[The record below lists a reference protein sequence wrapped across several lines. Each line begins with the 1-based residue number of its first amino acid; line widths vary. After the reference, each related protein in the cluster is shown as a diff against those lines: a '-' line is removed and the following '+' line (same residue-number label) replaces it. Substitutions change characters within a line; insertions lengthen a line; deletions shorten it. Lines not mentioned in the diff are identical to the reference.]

1 MIDNRGYL
9 YPKRK
14 ENGYENLET
23 PITVNCCGSKCHFT
37 RDYLRRRPEG
47 RADYQL
53 LYVYNGT
60 GHYLFSD
67 GWRAMNAGSLILY
80 KPGEIQGYCYY
91 AEESPE
97 IYWIHFTGSQIPSLL
112 KHFHICTGMIGRSS
126 TLKNLFD
133 EIISELQLKN
143 LYFSELIN
151 SDFLRLLV
159 LIERT
164 RDHYLHPAHT
174 NLSINRLILHLN
186 QTYMEPWTVASMA
199 VFCGISSDHL
209 AHLFKSATSTSP
221 MRYLNHLRIEK
232 AQELL
237 TVTDLQIQEIAALVG
252 YSDGLYFSRIFK
264 KATGMAPLIYRKQSG
279 QTICTGC

>member
-9 YPKRK
+9 YPERK

-23 PITVNCCGSKCHFT
+23 PITVNCCGSKCRFT

-80 KPGEIQGYCYY
+80 KPGEVQGYCYY

-112 KHFHICTGMIGRSS
+112 KHFHI
-126 TLKNLFD
+126 
-133 EIISELQLKN
+133 
-143 LYFSELIN
+143 
-151 SDFLRLLV
+151 
-159 LIERT
+159 
-164 RDHYLHPAHT
+164 
-174 NLSINRLILHLN
+174 
-186 QTYMEPWTVASMA
+186 
-199 VFCGISSDHL
+199 
-209 AHLFKSATSTSP
+209 
-221 MRYLNHLRIEK
+221 
-232 AQELL
+232 
-237 TVTDLQIQEIAALVG
+237 
-252 YSDGLYFSRIFK
+252 
-264 KATGMAPLIYRKQSG
+264 
-279 QTICTGC
+279 

>member
-1 MIDNRGYL
+1 
-9 YPKRK
+9 
-14 ENGYENLET
+14 
-23 PITVNCCGSKCHFT
+23 
-37 RDYLRRRPEG
+37 
-47 RADYQL
+47 
-53 LYVYNGT
+53 
-60 GHYLFSD
+60 
-67 GWRAMNAGSLILY
+67 
-80 KPGEIQGYCYY
+80 
-91 AEESPE
+91 
-97 IYWIHFTGSQIPSLL
+97 
-112 KHFHICTGMIGRSS
+112 MIGRSS

-143 LYFSELIN
+143 LYFSELVN
-151 SDFLRLLV
+151 SDLLRLLV

-264 KATGMAPLIYRKQSG
+264 KTTGMAPLIYRKQSG